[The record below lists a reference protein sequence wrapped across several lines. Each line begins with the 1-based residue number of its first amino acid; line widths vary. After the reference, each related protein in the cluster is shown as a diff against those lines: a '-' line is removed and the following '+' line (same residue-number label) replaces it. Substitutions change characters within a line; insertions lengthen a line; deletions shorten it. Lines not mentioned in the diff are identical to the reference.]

1 MNSSEKEKI
10 KKLDQSLIWHPFT
23 QMKEYA
29 SEDPLIIERGEGSYL
44 IDIDGKKYLDG
55 VSSLWVTVHGHRK
68 KELDDAIKNQ
78 IDKISHSTLL
88 GLSNVPAVQFAE
100 KLLAIAPKNLK
111 KVFYSDSGSTSVE
124 IAIKIAFQYFKNKNV
139 RSSESGVQSE
149 KPLTPNPQRRTK
161 FVTLQNAYHGDTI
174 GSVSV
179 GGIDLF
185 HSVYRPLLF
194 DSYQIPSFDLEWTE
208 NLFKERSEE
217 IAAVIVEPMIQ
228 GASGMLLQ
236 PEGFLTKLREL
247 TKKYKILMIVDEVA
261 TGFGRTGK
269 MFACDH
275 EKIEPD
281 ILCVAKGITG
291 GYLPLA
297 ATLTTQEIYDGFY
310 ADYAEFKTFFHGHTY
325 TGNPLACAVAIANL
339 EIFEK
344 EKTIEQ
350 LQPKIHLLKE
360 LLTFFQNHP
369 HVKEVRQLGMM
380 IGIELIQDKKKQIE
394 YPLEERIGHK
404 VVLAA
409 RKRGAIIRPLGSVIV
424 LMPPL
429 SISHE
434 EIKKLT
440 EIVFDSIQ
448 EETSPL

>member
-68 KELDDAIKNQ
+68 KELDEAIKNQ

-88 GLSNVPAVQFAE
+88 GLSNLPAVQLAE
-100 KLLAIAPKNLK
+100 KLLAIVPQNLK

-124 IAIKIAFQYFKNKNV
+124 IAIKIAFQYFQNLN
-139 RSSESGVQSE
+139 QS
-149 KPLTPNPQRRTK
+149 KKK

-194 DSYQIPSFDLEWTE
+194 DSYQIPSFDLQSAE
-208 NLFKERSEE
+208 NLFKEKSDE
-217 IAAVIVEPMIQ
+217 IAALIVEPMIQ

-236 PEGFLTKLREL
+236 PEGFLTKLRAL
-247 TKKYKILMIVDEVA
+247 AKKYKILMIVDEVA

-310 ADYAEFKTFFHGHTY
+310 ADYSEFKTFFHGHTY
-325 TGNPLACAVAIANL
+325 TGNPLACAAAIANL

-360 LLTFFQNHP
+360 LLTPFQNHP

-380 IGIELIQDKKKQIE
+380 IGIELIKDKEKQIE
-394 YPLEERIGHK
+394 YAPEERIGHK
-404 VVLAA
+404 VVLVA
-409 RKRGAIIRPLGSVIV
+409 RKRGVIIRPLGSVIV

-434 EIKKLT
+434 EIRKLT

-448 EETSPL
+448 EVMT

>member
-10 KKLDQSLIWHPFT
+10 KKLDQELIWHPFT

-68 KELDDAIKNQ
+68 KELDEAIKNQ

-88 GLSNVPAVQFAE
+88 GLSNVPAVQLAE

-124 IAIKIAFQYFKNKNV
+124 IAIKIAFQYFQNLN
-139 RSSESGVQSE
+139 QS
-149 KPLTPNPQRRTK
+149 KKK

-194 DSYQIPSFDLEWTE
+194 DSYQIPSFDLQWAE
-208 NLFKERSEE
+208 NLFKKKSDE
-217 IAAVIVEPMIQ
+217 IAALIVEPMIQ

-236 PEGFLTKLREL
+236 PKGFLTKLREL
-247 TKKYKILMIVDEVA
+247 TKKYQILMIVDEVA

-297 ATLTTQEIYDGFY
+297 ATLTTQEIYNGFY
-310 ADYAEFKTFFHGHTY
+310 ADYSKFKTFFHGHTY
-325 TGNPLACAVAIANL
+325 TGNPLACAAAIANL
-339 EIFEK
+339 EIFEN
-344 EKTIEQ
+344 EKTIDH
-350 LQPKIHLLKE
+350 LSSKIDLLKE
-360 LLTFFQNHP
+360 LLTPFQNHS
-369 HVKEVRQLGMM
+369 HVREVRQLGMM
-380 IGIELIQDKKKQIE
+380 VGIELIKDKAQKIE
-394 YPLEERIGHK
+394 YSLEERIGHK
-404 VVLAA
+404 VVFAA

-424 LMPPL
+424 VMPPL
-429 SISHE
+429 SSSYE
-434 EIKKLT
+434 ELRRLIET
-440 EIVFDSIQ
+440 VFESMEDVVRI
-448 EETSPL
+448 